1 MTHDVPRNGAPL
13 WKKCWYQETD
23 THSIGD
29 CAGFSALDGETK
41 MELLKRN
48 GACFSCLKSCHLSKR
63 CINRKPCEI
72 TDFHQRKCGRFH
84 HPFLHGAILNASTHH
99 HSVTIINEE
108 QGKKG
113 AILMISKV
121 KSNSIPLTFLW
132 DPGANISLLT
142 YESAKK
148 LGLNGREVT
157 LSVTKVENT
166 CECIQSKEYLL
177 PLTDTDGKIWKIIVY
192 GMNKITADISKVSY
206 AR

>member
-1 MTHDVPRNGAPL
+1 MQQNEQRMQHVIDGLAQVTDVLLNGKQRGVTHDVPRNGAPL
-13 WKKCWYQETD
+13 RKKCWYHETD

-48 GACFSCLKSCHLSKR
+48 GACFSCLKSGHLSKR

-121 KSNSIPLTFLW
+121 KSNSIPLTTLW

-142 YESAKK
+142 YKSAKK
-148 LGLNGREVT
+148 LGF
-157 LSVTKVENT
+157 
-166 CECIQSKEYLL
+166 Y
-177 PLTDTDGKIWKIIVY
+177 W
-192 GMNKITADISKVSY
+192 A
-206 AR
+206 